1 MVARWCH
8 VMLELGLGVVGRGW
22 GWLVVIIDT
31 EDWGTAGLL
40 AMRVN
45 EDLGLNRG
53 VQKREYKEQH
63 Y

>member
-1 MVARWCH
+1 
-8 VMLELGLGVVGRGW
+8 MLGLRLGVVGRGW
-22 GWLVVIIDT
+22 GWLVIIVDT

-45 EDLGLNRG
+45 EDLGNIETG

-63 Y
+63 E